1 MVKYIAPVLG
11 LTAAAFVSP
20 SVSVAQDA
28 PPTFVADPGVYK
40 LILDNEKFRVI
51 RAVWRPGQMD
61 APHSHPIP
69 SVVLPLTDCTIKL
82 TSADGTTRIVRTRAG
97 QPVEAPV
104 TFGHT
109 AQNITHHACAAVFF
123 ERK

>member
-1 MVKYIAPVLG
+1 MMVKYIAPVLAVA
-11 LTAAAFVSP
+11 AAAFVSP
-20 SVSVAQDA
+20 SIAVAQDA
-28 PPTFVADPGVYK
+28 PPTYVADPGVYK

-82 TSADGTTRIVRTRAG
+82 TSAEGTRIVRTRAG
-97 QPVEAPV
+97 HPVEAPV

-109 AQNITHHACAAVFF
+109 AQNLSSHTCAAVFF

>member
-1 MVKYIAPVLG
+1 MMVRYITPVFALA
-11 LTAAAFVSP
+11 AAAFVSP
-20 SVSVAQDA
+20 STGFAQDA
-28 PPTFVADPGVYK
+28 PPTYVADPGVYK

-61 APHSHPIP
+61 APHSHPVP

-82 TSADGTTRIVRTRAG
+82 TSAEGTTIVRTRAG
-97 QPVEAPV
+97 HPVEAPV

-109 AQNITHHACAAVFF
+109 AQNLSHHTCAAVFF

>member
-1 MVKYIAPVLG
+1 MVKYIAPVLVV
-11 LTAAAFVSP
+11 TAAAFVFP
-20 SVSVAQDA
+20 SIAVAGDA
-28 PPTFVADPGVYK
+28 PPTYVGAPGVYK
-40 LILDNEKFRVI
+40 LILDDEKFRVI
-51 RAVWRPGQMD
+51 RAVWRPGQLD

-82 TSADGTTRIVRTRAG
+82 TSAEGTKIVHTKAG
-97 QPVEAPV
+97 HPFQAPI

-109 AQNITHHACAAVFF
+109 AQNITHHTCAAVFF

>member
-1 MVKYIAPVLG
+1 MVKYFAPLLAVA
-11 LTAAAFVSP
+11 AAAFVSP
-20 SVSVAQDA
+20 SIGFAQDA
-28 PPTFVADPGVYK
+28 PPTYLGAPGVYK

-51 RAVWRPGQMD
+51 RAIWRPGQLD
-61 APHSHPIP
+61 AAHSHPIP

-82 TSADGTTRIVRTRAG
+82 TSAEGTKIVRTKAG
-97 QPVEAPV
+97 HPFEAPV

-109 AQNITHHACAAVFF
+109 AQNISHHTCAAVFF

>member
-1 MVKYIAPVLG
+1 MVKYVAPLLAVA
-11 LTAAAFVSP
+11 AAAFVSP
-20 SVSVAQDA
+20 SIGFAQGA
-28 PPTFVADPGVYK
+28 PPTYVADPGVYK

-82 TSADGTTRIVRTRAG
+82 TSAEGTRIVRTKAG
-97 QPVEAPV
+97 HPMEAPV

-109 AQNITHHACAAVFF
+109 AQNLSHHTCAAVFF